1 MNQYNKTMK
10 ITFGAM
16 TIVFFTL
23 LITIDRQTGGVF
35 SGSLLFLFP
44 IPFMIYSN
52 KFGFKDSIAIILAT
66 SFMALIFG
74 NFTTNFIAISEVII
88 GTIYGTMQYHKRNKL
103 LTLVIIILFSIF
115 LTIASVTFLASLLN
129 TNMMNE
135 IYEVQTILKGYGSF
149 VPTTLYSIE
158 FLKKIYILSGIL
170 VGIMQGLIIFL
181 IGEFV
186 NKKTKKLLK

>member
-23 LITIDRQTGGVF
+23 LITIDRQTSGVF